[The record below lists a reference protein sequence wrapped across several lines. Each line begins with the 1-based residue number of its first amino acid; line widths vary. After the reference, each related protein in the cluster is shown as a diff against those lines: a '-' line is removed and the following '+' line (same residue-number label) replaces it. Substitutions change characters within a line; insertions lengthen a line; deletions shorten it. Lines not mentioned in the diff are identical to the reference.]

1 MFSRTATGLFLWG
14 NNMRKLVFGMV
25 LILSILASGVVYA
38 VDITGTWEG
47 YFKSNLGYAE
57 VTMEIEQDNRT
68 FSGSWEATSGG
79 YGSISGKIIRKS
91 VKFTI
96 YNEAEDCSGKFSGKG
111 KLSSN
116 GNIISFSF
124 SGKDCLGRQRGSGK
138 IYFQD

>member
-1 MFSRTATGLFLWG
+1 
-14 NNMRKLVFGMV
+14 MRKLAFSMV
-25 LILSILASGVVYA
+25 LILSLLAGGVVYA

-57 VTMEIEQDNRT
+57 VTMDIEQDNGT

-79 YGSISGKIIRKS
+79 YGSISGKIIGKS

-96 YNEAEDCSGKFSGKG
+96 YNKAEGCSGKFSGKG

-124 SGKDCLGRQRGSGK
+124 SGKDCEGSWKGKGK